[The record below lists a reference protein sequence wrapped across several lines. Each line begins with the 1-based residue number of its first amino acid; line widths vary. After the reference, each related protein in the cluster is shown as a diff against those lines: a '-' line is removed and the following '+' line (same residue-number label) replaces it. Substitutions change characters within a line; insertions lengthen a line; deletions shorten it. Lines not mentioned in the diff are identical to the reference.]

1 LDRERVERRRG
12 TGGRRA
18 GAVACSAA
26 GLALLIGCAP
36 RQVVPLSLTPAD
48 LTVFV
53 DSRPIEGAPP
63 DSLALRADRPHVLF
77 FRKVGY
83 RPEQVVLRS
92 ERVGGEPKLRP
103 ARIDVR
109 LERLAPVGRRL
120 EVELEVEVELEDEL
134 EEALEAELEAQLN
147 DELDADPVEASEPS
161 GSTEPQGDAGA
172 SPPH

>member
-1 LDRERVERRRG
+1 
-12 TGGRRA
+12 
-18 GAVACSAA
+18 VACSAA

-63 DSLALRADRPHVLF
+63 DRLALRADRPHVLF

-92 ERVGGEPKLRP
+92 ERVEGEPKLRP

-120 EVELEVEVELEDEL
+120 EVELDV
-134 EEALEAELEAQLN
+134 ELEAQLK
-147 DELDADPVEASEPS
+147 DELAADPVAAGEPG
-161 GSTEPQGDAGA
+161 GSTEPQGDAGV

>member
-1 LDRERVERRRG
+1 
-12 TGGRRA
+12 
-18 GAVACSAA
+18 VACSAA

-63 DSLALRADRPHVLF
+63 DHLALRADRPHVLF

-92 ERVGGEPKLRP
+92 ERVGGEPKLSP

-120 EVELEVEVELEDEL
+120 EVELEDES
-134 EEALEAELEAQLN
+134 EAQLK
-147 DELDADPVEASEPS
+147 DELDADPVEANEPS
-161 GSTEPQGDAGA
+161 GSAEPQGDAGA
-172 SPPH
+172 SPLR